1 LNRLCKDQLTRKPP
15 EIAGTLRAM
24 EDFMT
29 DTLTVHTLTSTASSL
44 VAASR
49 LECGTRRDTL
59 SAAIDEYRAA
69 VSTNDVALAW
79 LSAGLVGLSLLAL
92 GGAP

>member
-1 LNRLCKDQLTRKPP
+1 
-15 EIAGTLRAM
+15 M
-24 EDFMT
+24 EGFMT
-29 DTLTVHTLTSTASSL
+29 DTLTAHALTSTVSSLMASSR
-44 VAASR
+44 VER
-49 LECGTRRDTL
+49 GTRRDTL
-59 SAAIDEYRAA
+59 SAAVGEYRAA